1 MTSLKNIIDPRR
13 KKNKSISEMVCEE
26 KVWKYNVDKIKKH
39 ISFAIGVNAIANI
52 FNRIHNKVRSC
63 KLNEECKET
72 KKSRCDALR
81 KGMNNLYTI
90 SQKELL
96 LGSALLSTIR
106 DCQTLT
112 IKAYL
117 NKVIID

>member
-1 MTSLKNIIDPRR
+1 MVKALPKTANVGSTQIINVDF
-13 KKNKSISEMVCEE
+13 E
-26 KVWKYNVDKIKKH
+26 KVVIDDKIKKH
-39 ISFAIGVNAIANI
+39 VSFAIGINAIANI
-52 FNRIHNKVRSC
+52 FNRMHNKVRSC
-63 KLNEECKET
+63 KIEEECKET
-72 KKSRCDALR
+72 KKSRCDALK
-81 KGMNNLYTI
+81 KGMNKLYSI

-96 LGSALLSTIR
+96 LGRALLATIR